1 MLPSSDLFTVNSLP
15 LFTFF
20 KACCS
25 IAMPTINGT
34 ASFVLV
40 SIKKTIERSSEKVNE
55 IEIL

>member
-1 MLPSSDLFTVNSLP
+1 
-15 LFTFF
+15 
-20 KACCS
+20 
-25 IAMPTINGT
+25 MPTINGT